1 MNANTQG
8 KNQQLPRSIDIRV
21 QKMVNPIILKI
32 AGTRF
37 RSLSILKHVG
47 RRSDREFVTPVTA
60 FPLGDGFVL
69 ALLYGDL
76 TTVDWCRN
84 VMAAGKCT
92 LKTLGQEFMLERPEI
107 IPASDALRAYPPF
120 WRYLLR
126 AEGIKQFL
134 WLHRHDESGEDV
146 MSEAKIVISADGTRV
161 GYIDEGSG
169 MPIVIVHGGSSD
181 VSHWERVARALS
193 GTFRVIRIER
203 RLYARNRQAKSP
215 HTIQR
220 EVEDLAALFARIG
233 EPVLLLGHSSG
244 GVVALETALQCPSAV
259 AGLVLYE
266 PPVAVD
272 RPLGGEALVRAKQA
286 LARGNTSQ
294 ALTIHL
300 RDIVRFPRILVLL
313 MRLLPAWKELCA
325 LTPAQIADTEAIE
338 ALGVGVQR
346 YARLEMPTLLFGGTR
361 SPAHLGERLEAL
373 ARVIPHAQTT
383 LLRGQGHLANLR
395 APEQVAR
402 LVREFAEAVLLATP
416 SLS

>member
-1 MNANTQG
+1 MNANTPG
-8 KNQQLPRSIDIRV
+8 KNQQLPRSIDI
-21 QKMVNPIILKI
+21 Q
-32 AGTRF
+32 
-37 RSLSILKHVG
+37 
-47 RRSDREFVTPVTA
+47 
-60 FPLGDGFVL
+60 
-69 ALLYGDL
+69 
-76 TTVDWCRN
+76 
-84 VMAAGKCT
+84 
-92 LKTLGQEFMLERPEI
+92 RPEI
-107 IPASDALRAYPPF
+107 IPASAALRAYPPF

-161 GYIDEGSG
+161 GYTDEGSG

-244 GVVALETALQCPSAV
+244 GVVALETALQCRSAV
-259 AGLVLYE
+259 AGLMLYE

-272 RPLGGEALVRAKQA
+272 RPLGGEGLVRAKQA

-313 MRLLPAWKELCA
+313 MRLLPVWKELCA

-346 YARLEMPTLLFGGTR
+346 YARLEMPTLLLGGTR

-373 ARVIPHAQTT
+373 ARVIPHAQTV

-395 APEQVAR
+395 APEQVAQ